1 MSGEPGP
8 VEKLSPVLWRR
19 QYPNGMEIYLHWCP
33 GCKSGHVYHVGNSS
47 GPTWSFNG
55 NFEQPSF
62 TPSMRRFTPAHD
74 GEPEQTDCHYFVT
87 AGKILYCSDSRH
99 SLSGQT
105 VDLPPIP
112 EDYGF

>member
-19 QYPNGMEIYLHWCP
+19 AYKDGRATYLHWCP
-33 GCKSGHVYHVGNSS
+33 GCGHGHTYQV
-47 GPTWSFNG
+47 PRWSFDG
-55 NFEQPSF
+55 DAQDPSF
-62 TPSMRRFTPAHD
+62 TPSMRIFVPAGANDD
-74 GEPEQTDCHYFVT
+74 GDTWPEETLCHYFVT
-87 AGKILYCSDSRH
+87 NGKILYCSDSKH
-99 SLSGQT
+99 GLSGQT